1 MERHFLLVVTSAAL
15 AATPAAAQ
23 TVAQAVETVKSG
35 TQSATPIPD
44 FSGIWGHLAWPDVE
58 PPLSGPGPVRNRSR
72 RDGVSDTY
80 RLVGDYSNPILKSQA
95 AELVKRHAEISLA
108 GGGYPTRATSVGP
121 AGSPLFFG
129 ILACKCSSSQT
140 RSGFSI
146 PTIMKYATC
155 A

>member
-1 MERHFLLVVTSAAL
+1 MQRHFLLVVTLAAS

-23 TVAQAVETVKSG
+23 TVAQAVETGKSG

-80 RLVGDYSNPILKSQA
+80 QLVGDYSNPILKPQQG
-95 AELVKRHAEISLA
+95 AEVRL
-108 GGGYPTRATSVGP
+108 TR
-121 AGSPLFFG
+121 F
-129 ILACKCSSSQT
+129 CD
-140 RSGFSI
+140 
-146 PTIMKYATC
+146 
-155 A
+155 